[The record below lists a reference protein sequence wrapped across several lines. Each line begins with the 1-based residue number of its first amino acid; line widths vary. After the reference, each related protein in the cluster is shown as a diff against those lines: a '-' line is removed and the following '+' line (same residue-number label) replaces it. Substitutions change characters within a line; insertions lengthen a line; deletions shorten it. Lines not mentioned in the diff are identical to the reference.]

1 MKEISELILPDDV
14 RYADDHEWAR
24 PENGVVRIG
33 ISDYA
38 QDQLGDIVFVE
49 LPEAGAIF
57 EKGQEFGT
65 IESVKVVSEM
75 YMPVSGE
82 IMAVNE
88 NLEETPEL
96 INQDPYN
103 EGWIVEVKPADTSEI
118 DDLMTKDEYLSML
131 EGEA

>member
-1 MKEISELILPDDV
+1 MKEISELIVPDDV

-49 LPEAGAIF
+49 LPEVGNKY

-75 YMPVSGE
+75 YMPISGE
-82 IMAVNE
+82 IVAVNE
-88 NLEETPEL
+88 KLEETPEL

-103 EGWIVEVKPADTSEI
+103 EGWIAEVTPADTSEI
-118 DDLMTKDEYLSML
+118 DDLMTKTEYLSML
-131 EGEA
+131 ESEE

>member
-14 RYADDHEWAR
+14 RYADDHEWAH
-24 PENGVVRIG
+24 PENGAVRIG

-38 QDQLGDIVFVE
+38 QDQLGDIVFVD
-49 LPEAGAIF
+49 LPEVGDSF

-75 YMPVSGE
+75 YMPLGGE
-82 IMAVNE
+82 IVAVNE
-88 NLEETPEL
+88 NLEDTPEL

-103 EGWIVEVKPADTSEI
+103 DGWIVEVKPTDPSEI
-118 DDLMTKDEYLSML
+118 DDLMTKEEYLSML
-131 EGEA
+131 ESEE